1 MVISVP
7 GLASQ
12 RKLLQMPFFSGSSA
26 FFSGSQYVA
35 RRTHSVVVLPSYL
48 SPYLRG
54 HPRRLSQTARLRLSP
69 FAPLEPQTPAE
80 TQSVARAPHAR
91 FRAELQ

>member
-54 HPRRLSQTARLRLSP
+54 LTQVSSLHGLFCDTLRL
-69 FAPLEPQTPAE
+69 
-80 TQSVARAPHAR
+80 
-91 FRAELQ
+91 